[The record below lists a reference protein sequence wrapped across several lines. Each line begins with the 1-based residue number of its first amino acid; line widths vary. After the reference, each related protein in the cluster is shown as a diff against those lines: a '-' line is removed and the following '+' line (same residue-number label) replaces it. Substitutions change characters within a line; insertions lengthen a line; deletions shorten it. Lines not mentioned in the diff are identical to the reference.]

1 MQHISQNGRTIA
13 HIKMAATQLTER
25 KQLPSLYLRVLLTIY
40 VLVIYCLY
48 ILTIRYG
55 DDRRQNL
62 TDYEVGFN
70 YNICITALSQSN
82 SFFNLLTEKQS
93 HPTIQLYINLYII
106 FYKYSHV
113 CTNYFLF
120 NLGPCSG
127 TRIAVTIDVLIVK
140 FNIIVLR
147 FRIYISYL
155 TYR

>member
-70 YNICITALSQSN
+70 YNICITALS
-82 SFFNLLTEKQS
+82 
-93 HPTIQLYINLYII
+93 
-106 FYKYSHV
+106 
-113 CTNYFLF
+113 
-120 NLGPCSG
+120 
-127 TRIAVTIDVLIVK
+127 
-140 FNIIVLR
+140 
-147 FRIYISYL
+147 
-155 TYR
+155 